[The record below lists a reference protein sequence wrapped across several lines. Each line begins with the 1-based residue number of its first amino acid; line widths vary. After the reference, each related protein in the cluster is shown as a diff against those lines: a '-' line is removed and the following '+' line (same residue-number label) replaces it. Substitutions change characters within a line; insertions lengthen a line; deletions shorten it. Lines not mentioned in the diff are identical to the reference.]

1 MKKPIFALLI
11 ILMLLLAACG
21 SAESA
26 PVADVAD
33 VLQTIRVP
41 MGYIPNVQY
50 APFYVAVEK
59 GYFAEAGIE
68 IEFDYS
74 FETDGVALVGAGEL
88 PFAVVSGEQVL
99 LARQQGVPVVYVM
112 AWFQDYPVAV
122 VAKAGSGINTPAD
135 LAGQRIGLPG
145 PFGANYIGL
154 RALLS
159 EGGVQESDVTLDSIG
174 FNQVEAFASGQQD
187 VIVGY
192 STNEPVQL
200 AAQGYDV
207 EIMPVSD
214 YVKLVGNGI
223 IANQTVAAE
232 QPELVR
238 AFIQA
243 TLRGLADTIA
253 DPEAAFEISAHFV
266 EGLAEADQAVQM
278 EVLRLS
284 IELWQAE
291 QLGYSE
297 AVAWENM
304 QAVLLEMGL
313 LEASM
318 DLDAA
323 YTNQFIE

>member
-1 MKKPIFALLI
+1 MKKLIFVLLI
-11 ILMLLLAACG
+11 LLLAACG
-21 SAESA
+21 SAEST
-26 PVADVAD
+26 PVADVAG

-59 GYFAEAGIE
+59 GYYAEVGIE

-122 VAKAGSGINTPAD
+122 VTKAGSGIDTPAD

-145 PFGANYIGL
+145 PFGATYIGL
-154 RALLS
+154 RALLR
-159 EGGVQESDVTLDSIG
+159 EGGIQESAVTLDSIG

-207 EIMPVSD
+207 EVMPVSD

-238 AFIQA
+238 AFIEA

-253 DPEAAFEISAHFV
+253 DPEAAFEISTHFV

-297 AVAWENM
+297 ALAWENM
-304 QAVLLEMGL
+304 QAVLLDMGL
-313 LEASM
+313 LEAPM

-323 YTNQFIE
+323 YTNEFIE